1 MQLDENDRPLRC
13 TLWGA
18 KLLSVLQI
26 IVLGVPAVVLTLL
39 SIVLCPCCVFG
50 TGTTNRERGEY
61 QKSEVFALTACF
73 LNHTHLLHTPQIISD
88 QHGILLG

>member
-1 MQLDENDRPLRC
+1 MNLYSYRNLKGCANMQLDENDRPLRC

-39 SIVLCPCCVFG
+39 SIVLCPCCVVG

-61 QKSEVFALTACF
+61 LKSEVFALTAC
-73 LNHTHLLHTPQIISD
+73 SS
-88 QHGILLG
+88 